1 LRLSASMDCMN
12 ENAAI
17 NWMEI
22 KRAENLV
29 RINDVSN
36 NFFRMSAVTSMFDA
50 TYVDLA
56 SKSSVWT
63 CSLQGGRIKGWTSL
77 GIKVSTQGSK
87 FIPRGQRSYPGDK
100 VRTQGTKFVSR
111 GQRSYPGDKV
121 RTQGTKFVSRGQ
133 RSYPGDK
140 VRIQGTKVSP
150 MGQGYR
156 QWAKDLNYGSKLST
170 RDRSSHLWVKVCT

>member
-121 RTQGTKFVSRGQ
+121 R
-133 RSYPGDK
+133 
-140 VRIQGTKVSP
+140 IQGTKVSP